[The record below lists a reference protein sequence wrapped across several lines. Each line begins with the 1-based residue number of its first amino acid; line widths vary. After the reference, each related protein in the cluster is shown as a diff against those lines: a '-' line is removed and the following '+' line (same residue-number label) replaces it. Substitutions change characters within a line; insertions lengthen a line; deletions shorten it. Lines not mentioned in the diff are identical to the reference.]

1 MIEYK
6 NIKSIK
12 NTKNINHINN
22 MNTIVTVVVLGV
34 VFVSLTMASWL
45 LPPQEFSDNE
55 RRKLAQRPKFS
66 LDTMSDGSFMTEFE
80 KYRSEEH
87 TSELQSHSESR
98 MPSSA

>member
-22 MNTIVTVVVLGV
+22 MNTIVTVVVLGI

-45 LPPQEFSDNE
+45 LPPQEFSDSE
-55 RRKLAQRPKFS
+55 RRKLAFKWKSPPPVQRVARDAGCKPLLPDSVSRRPRLS
-66 LDTMSDGSFMTEFE
+66 LRSSH
-80 KYRSEEH
+80 YR
-87 TSELQSHSESR
+87 T
-98 MPSSA
+98 

>member
-22 MNTIVTVVVLGV
+22 MNTIVTVVVLGI

-45 LPPQEFSDNE
+45 LPPQEFSDSE
-55 RRKLAQRPKFS
+55 RRKLAFKWNKNGWGIAPAAVVPENRT
-66 LDTMSDGSFMTEFE
+66 LA
-80 KYRSEEH
+80 
-87 TSELQSHSESR
+87 L
-98 MPSSA
+98 

>member
-22 MNTIVTVVVLGV
+22 MNTIVTVVVLGI

-45 LPPQEFSDNE
+45 LPPQEFSDIVG
-55 RRKLAQRPKFS
+55 RILTQRP
-66 LDTMSDGSFMTEFE
+66 
-80 KYRSEEH
+80 
-87 TSELQSHSESR
+87 
-98 MPSSA
+98 

>member
-22 MNTIVTVVVLGV
+22 MNTIVTVVVLGI

-45 LPPQEFSDNE
+45 LPPQEFSDRQRTAKAYTAPE
-55 RRKLAQRPKFS
+55 VFPGYHVRWKLY
-66 LDTMSDGSFMTEFE
+66 DGI
-80 KYRSEEH
+80 
-87 TSELQSHSESR
+87 
-98 MPSSA
+98 